1 MDPLSAFLIFNVSA
15 TAVALIAFATM
26 RESIAH
32 SINGA
37 KSKFSSMNVAGLG
50 GAVTSVVL
58 LGSIA
63 HLFQ

>member
-1 MDPLSAFLIFNVSA
+1 MDPFSAFLIFNVTA

-32 SINGA
+32 SIKGA
-37 KSKFSSMNVAGLG
+37 KSKFSTINVAGMG

-58 LGSIA
+58 LGSVA